1 MSELKRG
8 VYRFERDFGRSGALS
23 GIFIEDAD
31 EVAAAIGRKARF
43 GEVLGKHSDVECELA
58 EEDIVLLTD
67 DPSFVEK
74 FREFKCWSGIN
85 PLRYLACEKCGWP
98 EDDCQC
104 EGGETQ

>member
-1 MSELKRG
+1 MSESKRG
-8 VYRFERDFGRSGALS
+8 VYRFERYFGRSGKLA
-23 GIFIEDAD
+23 GIFIEEAD

-67 DPSFVEK
+67 DPLFVEK
-74 FREFKCWSGIN
+74 FQEFKCWSGVN
-85 PLRYLACEKCGWP
+85 PLCYLACEKCGYA

-104 EGGETQ
+104 ESGEA